1 MSNLLKIVNME
12 KKYEDTKVLNDINFS
27 MDGNETLAII
37 GPSGGGKT
45 TLLRSIVGLDGD
57 YSGKISLEGLELKK
71 GSINGEIGIVFQ
83 DFNLFP
89 HMSVGENILLA
100 YRKKFGKN
108 VELER
113 EKLRDI
119 LTSLGIEDKEDKF
132 PFELSGGQKQ
142 RVAIGRALILEPK
155 LLCFDEPTSALDPV
169 STNKIVNVIK
179 DINLK
184 GTGVLV
190 ITHDMEFA
198 RKVADR
204 IIFLDKGYMVES
216 DESIE
221 EFMFGN

>member
-108 VELER
+108 LELER
-113 EKLRDI
+113 EKLKDI